1 MKAKSNDRVHIEVK
15 DEDAFASCLQE
26 KNGEMLF
33 LVPEVFVSCKGYV
46 LKIPINAINGDLV
59 TVRQGVYG
67 DDGDI

>member
-1 MKAKSNDRVHIEVK
+1 MRHDRVHIEVK
-15 DEDAFASCLQE
+15 NDDSFYSCVKE
-26 KNGEMLF
+26 NHGVIHF
-33 LVPEVFVSCKGYV
+33 LVPEVFVSCNGYV